1 MKCAPPRI
9 FIFFEV
15 TSGTW
20 SESKILCSVVDLLNT
35 FSTKIKIAKK
45 TIAVGWF
52 RLIQQINFIIMITL
66 AVTVIKLIT
75 LRPLLEDRGHIT
87 KQSSVCHTHFCVR
100 YSIKYF
106 GEAVS
111 RHSPAAP
118 RGNCPALV
126 MPLSCGPVLAVLVPL
141 LSRPSSRSP
150 GTATLRAGRTLVR
163 CAPR

>member
-1 MKCAPPRI
+1 
-9 FIFFEV
+9 
-15 TSGTW
+15 
-20 SESKILCSVVDLLNT
+20 
-35 FSTKIKIAKK
+35 
-45 TIAVGWF
+45 
-52 RLIQQINFIIMITL
+52 MITL

-126 MPLSCGPVLAVLVPL
+126 TPLSCGPVLAVLVPL
-141 LSRPSSRSP
+141 LSRPSSRWP
-150 GTATLRAGRTLVR
+150 GTATLRAGRPAGRWYDVRHDKQHCKIRADTVYRRRTCDARGHRFDRHIGRGSTTLGKLVTPSIL
-163 CAPR
+163 CAAGVKPGR

>member
-1 MKCAPPRI
+1 
-9 FIFFEV
+9 
-15 TSGTW
+15 
-20 SESKILCSVVDLLNT
+20 
-35 FSTKIKIAKK
+35 
-45 TIAVGWF
+45 
-52 RLIQQINFIIMITL
+52 MITL

-126 MPLSCGPVLAVLVPL
+126 TPLSCGPVLAVLVPL
-141 LSRPSSRSP
+141 LSRPSSRWP
-150 GTATLRAGRTLVR
+150 GTATLRAGRPDVGTMCATINTTVKFAPIRFIGVGLAMHEVTGLTVILVEAR
-163 CAPR
+163 PPWASWSPQAYYVLPV